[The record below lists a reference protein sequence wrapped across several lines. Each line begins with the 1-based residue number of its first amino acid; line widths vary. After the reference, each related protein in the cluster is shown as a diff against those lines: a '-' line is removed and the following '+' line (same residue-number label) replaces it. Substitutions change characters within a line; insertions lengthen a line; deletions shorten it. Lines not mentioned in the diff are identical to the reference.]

1 MKKTI
6 VILLAWAAA
15 ALAGKAQQAW
25 TLRQCIDYAV
35 EHNIQ
40 IKQQDINRMQREI
53 DVNTAR
59 NSRLPDLSAS
69 ASENLSFGRGLTANN
84 TYSNTNT
91 SSTSFSLGTSV
102 PLFTGYRIPRTLEL
116 NQLNLQAATEDL
128 EKAKNDIRMQV
139 AQAYVQILYSME
151 LCDVAQRQIH
161 IDSLQLFRLT
171 EMLRNG
177 KASGSEVAQ
186 QEASLAQSRLTA
198 TQAES
203 DRQLA
208 LLALSQLLELPS
220 PQEFSIV
227 RPTVDNAARLAP
239 LTAQLS
245 PDAIYA
251 EAVMVKPEVRAEQY
265 RLEGTEKSIAIARS
279 AKLPSLSFQAGLGTN
294 YYTSSGMPSDGLFKQ
309 LNNNFSQYVGL
320 NLSVPIFNRNETR
333 NNIRQAKL
341 NQQLQQLQLENTK
354 KALYKEIQQAYYNA
368 LTASAQYESSHEARH
383 SQEEAFRLMQA
394 KYEYGKATITEFN
407 ESKNNL
413 MKAESDLVRAKYE
426 YLYQTSLLD
435 FYRGRPLDFTDLS
448 IIKQ

>member
-208 LLALSQLLELPS
+208 LLALSQLLEPS
-220 PQEFSIV
+220 C
-227 RPTVDNAARLAP
+227 RPTPSTPRL
-239 LTAQLS
+239 S
-245 PDAIYA
+245 W
-251 EAVMVKPEVRAEQY
+251 
-265 RLEGTEKSIAIARS
+265 
-279 AKLPSLSFQAGLGTN
+279 
-294 YYTSSGMPSDGLFKQ
+294 
-309 LNNNFSQYVGL
+309 
-320 NLSVPIFNRNETR
+320 
-333 NNIRQAKL
+333 
-341 NQQLQQLQLENTK
+341 
-354 KALYKEIQQAYYNA
+354 
-368 LTASAQYESSHEARH
+368 
-383 SQEEAFRLMQA
+383 
-394 KYEYGKATITEFN
+394 
-407 ESKNNL
+407 
-413 MKAESDLVRAKYE
+413 
-426 YLYQTSLLD
+426 
-435 FYRGRPLDFTDLS
+435 
-448 IIKQ
+448 